1 MFCVCFVFFFM
12 SDNIILRISFLAI
25 SKLKCGGKRVKASF
39 RDTFLSSWHSCPFLY
54 FTLWEKLW
62 HFVQLKCL
70 FETLAKKLCLSFTLI
85 ILLRCVK

>member
-1 MFCVCFVFFFM
+1 M
-12 SDNIILRISFLAI
+12 SDNIILRISFLAN

-70 FETLAKKLCLSFTLI
+70 FETLAKKLFLCLLPLI